1 MKIFIF
7 ATIGYEDLYITL
19 KLIGVRNRYLI
30 ILLLLLTSL
39 SVFAQKIEI
48 GSCVTSDGGSY
59 HGQMFRGKPNG
70 KGKTVYKNKD
80 VYEGEYMK
88 GLRHGEGTY
97 IFADGEKYVGQW
109 FRISNM
115 EWEPFIFRM
124 ETDMK
129 ACGIKI
135 INKVKAPCFITMETS
150 ISVIGNMINAV
161 ELVSISSQMEPHTMV
176 CGQMI

>member
-1 MKIFIF
+1 M
-7 ATIGYEDLYITL
+7 
-19 KLIGVRNRYLI
+19 RNRYLI
-30 ILLLLLTSL
+30 ILVLLITS
-39 SVFAQKIEI
+39 SFAFAQKIEV
-48 GSCVTSDGGSY
+48 GSCVTSDGGNY

-88 GLRHGEGTY
+88 GLRHGMVLISLLMVRSILDNGS
-97 IFADGEKYVGQW
+97 
-109 FRISNM
+109 RISNM
-115 EWEPFIFRM
+115 EWESFIFRM

-150 ISVIGNMINAV
+150 ILVIGNMINAV
-161 ELVSISSQMEPHTMV
+161 EQVSISSQMEPHTMV